1 MGLFEA
7 AGRAAYL
14 AAYNAAQAFI
24 LANTNKTARTHSGVR
39 SEFARLTRADREFER
54 GLTSFLA
61 RSYNLKIAADY
72 AVGSDAVV
80 DAAEAA
86 EAIENAARFV
96 ESIGRA
102 ISHAE

>member
-1 MGLFEA
+1 MGLCEA
-7 AGRAAYL
+7 AGRSAYL

-24 LANTNKTARTHSGVR
+24 LANTNKTAKTHSGVR
-39 SEFARLTRADREFER
+39 TEFARLTKADPKFER

-61 RSYNLKIAADY
+61 RAYNLKIAADY

-86 EAIENAARFV
+86 EAVESAERFV
-96 ESIGRA
+96 ESISRA
-102 ISHAE
+102 IPHA